1 MELEFPYIYEADLLG
16 NEEDY
21 KQEQTSTFVH
31 LDPLSEMIT
40 AMETNFN
47 LD

>member
-1 MELEFPYIYEADLLG
+1 MELEFPYIYEADLLDK
-16 NEEDY
+16 EEDY
-21 KQEQTSTFVH
+21 KPEQSSTFVN